1 MSEKKIKKNKKTNK
15 EIMKEAREEGLFKEA
30 EEYSKKKYVIA
41 SIPDGILMG
50 IIIFLGIIVFTLANN
65 FFGV

>member
-1 MSEKKIKKNKKTNK
+1 MSKKTNK
-15 EIMKEAREEGLFKEA
+15 ELLKEAREEGLFKEA
-30 EEYSKKKYVIA
+30 EEYTKKKYVIA
-41 SIPDGILMG
+41 SLSDGILMA

>member
-1 MSEKKIKKNKKTNK
+1 MAKKNKQTNK
-15 EIMKEAREEGLFKEA
+15 ELMKEAREEGLFKEA

-41 SIPDGILMG
+41 SIPDGILMA
-50 IIIFLGIIVFTLANN
+50 IIIFLGVIVFTVTNH

>member
-1 MSEKKIKKNKKTNK
+1 MSKNKGNKKSNK
-15 EIMKEAREEGLFKEA
+15 ELMREAREEGLFKEA

-41 SIPDGILMG
+41 SVPDGILIG
-50 IIIFLGIIVFTLANN
+50 IIIFLGVVVFTLTNH

>member
-1 MSEKKIKKNKKTNK
+1 MAKTNK
-15 EIMKEAREEGLFKEA
+15 ELMKEAREEGLFKEA

-41 SIPDGILMG
+41 SIPDGILMA
-50 IIIFLGIIVFTLANN
+50 IIIFLGIVVFTVTNH

>member
-1 MSEKKIKKNKKTNK
+1 MSKKTNK
-15 EIMKEAREEGLFKEA
+15 ELLKEAREEGLFKEA
-30 EEYSKKKYVIA
+30 EEYTKKKYVIA
-41 SIPDGILMG
+41 SLSDGVLMA

>member
-1 MSEKKIKKNKKTNK
+1 MAKKNKQTNK
-15 EIMKEAREEGLFKEA
+15 ELMREAREEGLFKEA

-41 SIPDGILMG
+41 SIPDGILMA
-50 IIIFLGIIVFTLANN
+50 IIIFLGIIVFTVTNH

>member
-1 MSEKKIKKNKKTNK
+1 MAKKNKQTNK
-15 EIMKEAREEGLFKEA
+15 ELMKEAREEGLFKEA

-41 SIPDGILMG
+41 SIPDGILMA
-50 IIIFLGIIVFTLANN
+50 IIIFLGIIVFTVTNH

>member
-1 MSEKKIKKNKKTNK
+1 MSEKNKRKSTK
-15 EIMKEAREEGLFKEA
+15 EVWKEAKEEGLFKEA
-30 EEYSKKKYVIA
+30 EEYTKKKYVIA
-41 SIPDGILMG
+41 NLSDGILIA

>member
-1 MSEKKIKKNKKTNK
+1 MSEKNKRKSTK
-15 EIMKEAREEGLFKEA
+15 EVWKEAKEEGLFKEA
-30 EEYSKKKYVIA
+30 EEYTKKKYVIA
-41 SIPDGILMG
+41 SLSDGILIA